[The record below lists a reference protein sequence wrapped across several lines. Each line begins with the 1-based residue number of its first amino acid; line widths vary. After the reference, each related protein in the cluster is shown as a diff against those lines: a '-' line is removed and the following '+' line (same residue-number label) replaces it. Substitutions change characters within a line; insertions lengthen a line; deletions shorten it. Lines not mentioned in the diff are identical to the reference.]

1 MYLAQLSKVATFNI
15 LCMKRLN
22 KYYHLLLL
30 CLFCICTLNAYAQGS
45 STITKNLNLADL
57 ISKVVDEGLANNTSA
72 PNGAQPGHRYSVT
85 YNGWSMSLNDAYID
99 KSKGI
104 VNVYQASYIR
114 IETSPNRRIQKIQ
127 WGDYSEKGGVYIHT
141 NTYNGNF
148 QATYLNKGTQGNGT
162 VKNAVWTPRFNNTEY
177 KVSFVVLG
185 KERESHKNGYISF
198 KSGITVSYTESSSF
212 KEKIDPVIK
221 VEFPVLNTNINK
233 TKITEPTTVVYEDAE
248 CTKRIASDFIK
259 NFFIDMEPIQDPC
272 EDSQTHSKIELRTGQ
287 ITTGDNTGSFKV
299 VVRCYPKDQEQAE
312 RYNTSVA
319 SYLVNVAGREGFIK
333 YNDHIVDN
341 ADKSL
346 DVKVYKGIAV
356 EQPEIKIV
364 DESGKD
370 ISDKYDFTNPKVDW
384 GAFIENQYITKDNEN
399 KTFVG
404 IKETNGVINIKL
416 TIRPKDNEKKDYADA
431 TVNINLQV
439 LPLPSGK
446 IKTHVIYESTELS
459 EDKNDLIILKRN
471 SHYFNELV
479 IRVYDD
485 LNNDISSMFD
495 FDPFSVTPK
504 IIGENRYYPRLT
516 ITSMT
521 AEDAIR
527 ENNHYK
533 NDPTFHKVKEGD
545 PELNTLQYITEDGN
559 EVKLQFNIPV
569 LKEFRNT
576 ISSIEDILYV
586 KIIRNTPDIVFNPQ
600 ILTIKRGN
608 TRSYGSYKA
617 YDDIRSSK
625 SEIDNIEIK
634 YRGIFDE
641 NGNNVTENNPI
652 TFNRGYITA
661 NTVGKYK
668 ILYYVYGY
676 NNFDDGYAYQTLE
689 IVAKVNPIASFSDTN
704 IAVPQNTKTVEP
716 TLTIVDDEGNDISD
730 KYTIVYSASFKPTN
744 WLPSEKYVEPVSQ
757 NLFLETSSFY
767 TYYNKYWQTRFND
780 YYYYNNYR
788 EFPEKYVGSSTGKLN
803 TNAAEGVYT
812 IYADLLAKDPEN
824 YENKSISYTLDLY
837 ASNWNYNIISK
848 QGADYGKL
856 VVYRQ
861 QNNGNTQLKGGTT
874 IDGVPGLK
882 VQIGAKG
889 SSGYTIQPE
898 DHNTGNYYIR
908 NGKVILDGG
917 KKTENGIAYLPT
929 GGMFLKLFPITD
941 GFVTIDAEWIA
952 GKEYVLVDI
961 NGDKINREV
970 FIPAKNGHYAH
981 TFSKSLR
988 ATDDCY
994 MYLMPKQNDGSE
1006 LRIFG
1011 VNYEPAFIKTAS
1023 DVTPVTSATAY
1034 LNVNKK
1040 AILDENNKPTGKYED
1055 VTVMHKDGL
1064 PYIVHSATDY
1074 VEQKAQNYNGHSG
1087 EQWLTIAKDGN
1098 ITLNHVTTDTNGNY
1112 AIPTSH
1118 NDGEIRVDGKTTGN
1132 QTVNAQTL
1140 RVYAKVTSATH
1151 PEVFKQAY
1159 FDLIIRGIPTYM
1171 VSANFTPDVRQKI
1184 TEVEG
1189 INLTWGGWKDKDKI
1203 SYIKDDHEI
1212 QDSWRESNID
1222 AYGVHNETVDGFS
1235 YMCNM
1240 GGDSNAKDEVNA
1252 NFTPGTNNF
1261 YNLPCRGDY
1270 VKLEPT
1276 KAGTVYLY
1284 VLQNGCVDWNGGS
1297 LYDKGGN
1304 DKIKWRPLYI
1314 VDEHGEAVE
1323 LNKNARFGTQTGTG
1337 AKTGAYTESKFRCN
1351 NTLIEGTTPEK
1362 DLEGKDFIFNASSL
1376 TDDQMSYFTNKTYWP
1391 NDARRQPQSVIGI
1404 GQGGYI
1410 MVSKGYVR
1418 YTFDVL
1424 PGKSYYIFQLNSKM
1438 GLAGFS
1444 FDSSDD
1450 TPEDITLSAKETFEP
1465 INVKHANITYN
1476 RKLKKDKFNAF
1487 ILPFSMNVEQ
1497 VEKYFGKGTKISYFE
1512 DANSESSHIDFI
1524 RHYYQMI
1531 VAGEPCLIKPTF
1543 EGTEAQP
1550 DESGWV
1556 SSVQINDV
1564 SLDER
1569 QPRQF
1574 LSKDGNWV
1582 FSGNYDYQHI
1592 LKANSYY
1599 VSDGKLYRYAESGHW
1614 VNALYSFLEP
1624 TTSNAKTNFLI
1635 SFSDENGNKDDDTV
1649 TGIEDIIT
1657 ENGTEKQQDFAIYN
1671 LQGQKLQYEN
1681 LSKVPAGI
1689 YIINGKK
1696 TIVK

>member
-57 ISKVVDEGLANNTSA
+57 ISKVVDEGLANNTNA

-212 KEKIDPVIK
+212 KEKIDPIIK

-384 GAFIENQYITKDNEN
+384 GGLNKDQYIKLESSNNTFQGLQVTNSPITVKLTVSPKNSEKDAYADA
-399 KTFVG
+399 V
-404 IKETNGVINIKL
+404 VNIKL
-416 TIRPKDNEKKDYADA
+416 QI
-431 TVNINLQV
+431 
-439 LPLPSGK
+439 LPLPQGK
-446 IKTHVIYESTELS
+446 IATHVIYESTELS
-459 EDKNDLIILKRN
+459 EDRNDMIILKKN
-471 SHYFNELV
+471 SSYFNELV
-479 IRVYDD
+479 IKVYDD
-485 LNNDISSMFD
+485 QGNDISSTFD
-495 FDPFSVTPK
+495 FDPYSVTPTMLSSDYK
-504 IIGENRYYPRLT
+504 YLQIGK
-516 ITSMT
+516 MT
-521 AEDAIR
+521 EESAR
-527 ENNHYK
+527 SNNELYK
-533 NDPTFHKVKEGD
+533 DDPTYHNTKAGDPTFDTKDITTPEGQEAKLYFTIHAKKEY
-545 PELNTLQYITEDGN
+545 E
-559 EVKLQFNIPV
+559 NI
-569 LKEFRNT
+569 
-576 ISSIEDILYV
+576 ISEINDILYV
-586 KIIRNTPDIVFNPQ
+586 KITSKTPDIVFSPSE
-600 ILTIKRGN
+600 ITIKRGN
-608 TRSYGSYKA
+608 TWDKGITFTA
-617 YDDIRSSK
+617 YDEIRS
-625 SEIDNIEIK
+625 IK
-634 YRGIFDE
+634 NTLSGITLYYSAVY
-641 NGNNVTENNPI
+641 NKTKTEKLSRNESI
-652 TFNRGYITA
+652 TLNQDGTITA
-661 NTVGKYK
+661 NAVGDFLIEFYSKAD
-668 ILYYVYGY
+668 YYSVSKNGKNKGSEYFEAGHY
-676 NNFDDGYAYQTLE
+676 YLPVHV
-689 IVAKVNPIASFSDTN
+689 VAKVNPIASFSDTN

-730 KYTIVYSASFKPTN
+730 KYDIMYTASLQNQTVPYTGIFDSNGIKDYTTDKNDFWKDRFKVN
-744 WLPSEKYVEPVSQ
+744 YRKW
-757 NLFLETSSFY
+757 NFLSG
-767 TYYNKYWQTRFND
+767 
-780 YYYYNNYR
+780 YYYDYPPSY
-788 EFPEKYVGSSTGKLN
+788 KASSTGKIN
-803 TNAAEGVYT
+803 TSATEGIYI
-812 IYADLLAKDPEN
+812 IYADLIAKDPEN
-824 YENKSISYTLDLY
+824 YESKSLSYTLDLY
-837 ASNWNYNIISK
+837 LSNWNYNIINK
-848 QGADYGKL
+848 TGTDYGKL
-856 VVYRQ
+856 IFTIK
-861 QNNGNTQLKGGTT
+861 NTNWTQLKGGTT

-1112 AIPTSH
+1112 AIPTS
-1118 NDGEIRVDGKTTGN
+1118 V
-1132 QTVNAQTL
+1132 
-1140 RVYAKVTSATH
+1140 
-1151 PEVFKQAY
+1151 
-1159 FDLIIRGIPTYM
+1159 
-1171 VSANFTPDVRQKI
+1171 VSY
-1184 TEVEG
+1184 
-1189 INLTWGGWKDKDKI
+1189 
-1203 SYIKDDHEI
+1203 SY
-1212 QDSWRESNID
+1212 
-1222 AYGVHNETVDGFS
+1222 
-1235 YMCNM
+1235 
-1240 GGDSNAKDEVNA
+1240 
-1252 NFTPGTNNF
+1252 
-1261 YNLPCRGDY
+1261 
-1270 VKLEPT
+1270 
-1276 KAGTVYLY
+1276 
-1284 VLQNGCVDWNGGS
+1284 
-1297 LYDKGGN
+1297 
-1304 DKIKWRPLYI
+1304 
-1314 VDEHGEAVE
+1314 
-1323 LNKNARFGTQTGTG
+1323 
-1337 AKTGAYTESKFRCN
+1337 
-1351 NTLIEGTTPEK
+1351 
-1362 DLEGKDFIFNASSL
+1362 
-1376 TDDQMSYFTNKTYWP
+1376 
-1391 NDARRQPQSVIGI
+1391 
-1404 GQGGYI
+1404 
-1410 MVSKGYVR
+1410 
-1418 YTFDVL
+1418 
-1424 PGKSYYIFQLNSKM
+1424 
-1438 GLAGFS
+1438 
-1444 FDSSDD
+1444 
-1450 TPEDITLSAKETFEP
+1450 
-1465 INVKHANITYN
+1465 
-1476 RKLKKDKFNAF
+1476 
-1487 ILPFSMNVEQ
+1487 
-1497 VEKYFGKGTKISYFE
+1497 
-1512 DANSESSHIDFI
+1512 
-1524 RHYYQMI
+1524 
-1531 VAGEPCLIKPTF
+1531 
-1543 EGTEAQP
+1543 
-1550 DESGWV
+1550 
-1556 SSVQINDV
+1556 
-1564 SLDER
+1564 
-1569 QPRQF
+1569 
-1574 LSKDGNWV
+1574 
-1582 FSGNYDYQHI
+1582 
-1592 LKANSYY
+1592 
-1599 VSDGKLYRYAESGHW
+1599 
-1614 VNALYSFLEP
+1614 
-1624 TTSNAKTNFLI
+1624 
-1635 SFSDENGNKDDDTV
+1635 
-1649 TGIEDIIT
+1649 
-1657 ENGTEKQQDFAIYN
+1657 
-1671 LQGQKLQYEN
+1671 
-1681 LSKVPAGI
+1681 
-1689 YIINGKK
+1689 
-1696 TIVK
+1696 